1 MGIEGHSYL
10 SLGKWKN
17 LEKLLID
24 NINTQT
30 HSIESFPIE
39 LLFLLHYHQQKF
51 NLINVSQIQYLIK
64 S

>member
-39 LLFLLHYHQQKF
+39 LLFFVTLPSTK
-51 NLINVSQIQYLIK
+51 V
-64 S
+64 